1 MSKITLLFILSFGL
15 VTFCFSQEKFEKESR
30 IKVAEVPE
38 EAKDWLKDSFE
49 KAKRIKWYLEYS
61 QNGRSYEAKFNY
73 LGYFHSVEFD
83 SLGNILDVEVE
94 IEKEEVDSKV
104 WDEIQA
110 YFDSNYE
117 QVKVEKIQRQFT
129 GDADDLEDFFDEGEN
144 AGVTIRYEIIF
155 EGKKEQWEL
164 WEVLF
169 DQSGS
174 FLTLFKVQIRLND
187 NLIF

>member
-1 MSKITLLFILSFGL
+1 MSKITFLFFLSFGI

-30 IKVAEVPE
+30 IKAAEVPE
-38 EAKDWLKDSFE
+38 KAKDWLNDSFD
-49 KAKRIKWYLEYS
+49 KVKRTKWHLEYS

-83 SLGNILDVEVE
+83 SLGNVQDVE
-94 IEKEEVDSKV
+94 IEIKKEEVDSEV
-104 WDEIQA
+104 WNEIRA
-110 YFDSNYE
+110 YFDSNFE
-117 QVKVEKIQRQFT
+117 QVKVEKIQRQFA
-129 GDADDLEDFFDEGEN
+129 GDPDDLEDFFEEGKN
-144 AGVTIRYEIIF
+144 TGVTIRYEIVF
-155 EGKKEQWEL
+155 EGKKGQWEL
-164 WEVLF
+164 WEGLF